1 MDLSDLRISY
11 TKDSFSESDLLES
24 PFDQFEKWFSE
35 ALKSKVDEP
44 NAMSLATISPDGN
57 PRTRIVLVKD
67 FSKDGLIFY
76 TNYESA
82 KAKGME
88 VNKAVSVNF
97 VWHPLQRQIN
107 IQGFTEKVDRKV
119 SELYFRSRPRG
130 SQLGA
135 LVSPQSKV
143 IASRKVL
150 EDRLAEL
157 EAQYKNEPIP
167 LPENWGGIRI
177 VPTRFEFWQGRDNR
191 LHDRFE
197 YILKNDQWSTQ
208 RLAP

>member
-44 NAMSLATISPDGN
+44 NAMSLATISPEGN
-57 PRTRIVLVKD
+57 PRTRIVLLKD

-76 TNYESA
+76 TNYDSA

-107 IQGFTEKVDRKV
+107 VQGFTEKVDRKV
-119 SELYFRSRPRG
+119 SELYFHSRPRG

-143 IASRKVL
+143 IASRTVL

-157 EAQYKNEPIP
+157 DAQYKNEPIP

-177 VPTRFEFWQGRDNR
+177 IPTRFEFWQGRDNR

>member
-97 VWHPLQRQIN
+97 VWHSLQRQIN
-107 IQGFTEKVDRKV
+107 IQGFIEKVDRKV
-119 SELYFRSRPRG
+119 SELYFHSRPRG